1 MWRIAILAAL
11 MLSRATAQDIHHH
24 EGITDPAVDRFYST
38 WLRPNGSYPRVLS
51 CCNQLDCY
59 PVEAQFR
66 GGHWFFRHRET
77 QTWKIVPD
85 GLVEHE
91 QADSRESPDG
101 RNHVCA
107 DPDGHVYCFT
117 VGLQT

>member
-1 MWRIAILAAL
+1 VKHWLAGLIFIATPIA
-11 MLSRATAQDIHHH
+11 AQDIHHH
-24 EGITDPAVDRFYST
+24 EGMTPDVDRFYST
-38 WLRPNGSYPRVLS
+38 WLRPNGEHPRVSS
-51 CCNQLDCY
+51 CCNFLDCY
-59 PVEAQFR
+59 PVEAQFV

-91 QADSRESPDG
+91 QADPRESPDG

-107 DPDGHVYCFT
+107 SPYGHVYCFT